1 MFLNFKDSERST
13 MSVSQPQ
20 SQSFSSKLSMR
31 RLADRRYLYA
41 RTSKYLRQKAKKP
54 SISAESGDG
63 STSQTNRSLSLIKQ
77 QQQQQATTAA
87 KSSLS
92 TKTTSSN
99 QESSRYGTM
108 DQPQSQSQ
116 SQSFYHFSTIVSK
129 SFEVSK
135 EKNKVQAKFF
145 NFEDILGF

>member
-1 MFLNFKDSERST
+1 
-13 MSVSQPQ
+13 MSVSQAQ

-54 SISAESGDG
+54 SISAESGEG

-77 QQQQQATTAA
+77 QQQHATTTNSTTMAA

-135 EKNKVQAKFF
+135 EKNKVRVKF
-145 NFEDILGF
+145 